1 MPLMSCRMVSLVV
14 LHPGI
19 PCLVVKVFQQ
29 PLRSIYLG
37 VFRYQQSAND
47 ERRYKKPKNLIFNV
61 LFGRGH
67 LCHLKDVDAV
77 FLSPLTKATIGNQL
91 NQGMWWG
98 LLSGKKNEHN
108 YLSSKIL
115 IHLLYQ
121 STPIS
126 SGQRMQK
133 RQCLRMPFLVYS
145 FPSLL
150 SCFWDG
156 F

>member
-1 MPLMSCRMVSLVV
+1 MPLMSCRMVCLVV

-37 VFRYQQSAND
+37 VFRYQKSTND
-47 ERRYKKPKNLIFNV
+47 ERRYKKPKKLINV

-98 LLSGKKNEHN
+98 LLSGKKMNTTIFKN
-108 YLSSKIL
+108 FDSL
-115 IHLLYQ
+115 II
-121 STPIS
+121 PIS

-133 RQCLRMPFLVYS
+133 RKCLRMPFLVYS

-150 SCFWDG
+150 SCFWDR